1 MFLLRRALAG
11 RKISRLRLAECPG
24 KTSGTDTGIGRVGNH
39 AGSDLP
45 HQQPAVGGILLQVV
59 GSHASQRQQQAG
71 GREPCPCPAAVAA
84 EIQDAACPQAVAG
97 AQDDAAPHTSRYPGG
112 TAQGGRQQGGTQEQV
127 NPAEGHRSLAQA
139 FVPYPAVQCQ
149 IQGYRQNHRQ
159 EPGVRTGIPERAG
172 DVVQAMVGFR
182 QPIKLQAAINGFGYA
197 PEDEADT
204 PQTV

>member
-1 MFLLRRALAG
+1 MPT
-11 RKISRLRLAECPG
+11 PG
-24 KTSGTDTGIGRVGNH
+24 
-39 AGSDLP
+39 
-45 HQQPAVGGILLQVV
+45 GG
-59 GSHASQRQQQAG
+59 G
-71 GREPCPCPAAVAA
+71 GRPAAVAA
-84 EIQDAACPQAVAG
+84 EIQNAARPQAVAG

-139 FVPYPAVQCQ
+139 SAPCPAVQSQ

-182 QPIKLQAAINGFGYA
+182 QPIKLQAAINSFGYA
-197 PEDEADT
+197 PKDEADT